1 MTTPERKI
9 KNVRR
14 GKIVRFEPRGLNL
27 VKVDPTIRAS
37 FEQVGCIGFFE
48 KLQGYKRQ
56 VAREFAE
63 NLDGANTKVDKLQ
76 FQFSEDNIEDTT

>member
-1 MTTPERKI
+1 MKNPKQKRK
-9 KNVRR
+9 NSRS
-14 GKIVRFEPRGLNL
+14 GEIVRFEPHGLNL
-27 VKVDPTIRAS
+27 VNANPTIRAS

-63 NLDGANTKVDKLQ
+63 NLDGANTKVDKL
-76 FQFSEDNIEDTT
+76 